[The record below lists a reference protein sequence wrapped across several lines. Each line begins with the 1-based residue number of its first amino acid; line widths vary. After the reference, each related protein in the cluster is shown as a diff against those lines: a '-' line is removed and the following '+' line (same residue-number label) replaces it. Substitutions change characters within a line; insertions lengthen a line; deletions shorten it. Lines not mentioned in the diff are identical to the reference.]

1 MGCSKGMVL
10 IIVPNSA
17 VQFFSYEQAF
27 NFLYFIQLQLV
38 SELGLSTRDTSPLR
52 VMVGNGQQ
60 LECTRVC
67 EEVSVVIQSTQ
78 FTVDLHVLPIA
89 GANVVLGVQ
98 WLKSLG
104 PVLTDYNTLCMKFF
118 HAGNLSPLPSK
129 LLLPLNESTKL
140 IHTQLR
146 KSLEFEDQGNLHNQ
160 IEKKVM
166 ENIKTVGHDPAASS
180 S

>member
-1 MGCSKGMVL
+1 MENLRFSW
-10 IIVPNSA
+10 A
-17 VQFFSYEQAF
+17 VQREC
-27 NFLYFIQLQLV
+27 FLYFIQLQLV

-67 EEVSVVIQSTQ
+67 EDVSVVIQSTQ

-89 GANVVLGVQ
+89 SANVVLGVQ

-118 HAGNLSPLPSK
+118 HAGNLVELKGDTVMQAPLE
-129 LLLPLNESTKL
+129 L
-140 IHTQLR
+140 
-146 KSLEFEDQGNLHNQ
+146 
-160 IEKKVM
+160 
-166 ENIKTVGHDPAASS
+166 VGLGSS
-180 S
+180 SSMDSFASWKINGSGMEKEEREETPLQGEDESRRSSPP

>member
-1 MGCSKGMVL
+1 
-10 IIVPNSA
+10 
-17 VQFFSYEQAF
+17 
-27 NFLYFIQLQLV
+27 
-38 SELGLSTRDTSPLR
+38 
-52 VMVGNGQQ
+52 MVGNGQQ

-118 HAGNLSPLPSK
+118 HAGNLVELKGDTETTLNFISSTQFHRLQRHQPTSLYFHVAILPEPPSIQAT
-129 LLLPLNESTKL
+129 PTSQREHQIDT
-140 IHTQLR
+140 HT
-146 KSLEFEDQGNLHNQ
+146 
-160 IEKKVM
+160 
-166 ENIKTVGHDPAASS
+166 A
-180 S
+180 